1 MREPMSSGRTENQA
15 KRRFFLL
22 TAFRLTGALLAAFG
36 LLIMAGRVDSIHPES
51 QMMIGSSLFLAGLIE
66 ALWIPIVIA
75 RMWKA
80 PDK

>member
-1 MREPMSSGRTENQA
+1 MLEPMTSDRTERQA

-22 TAFRLTGALLAAFG
+22 MGIRLTGALLAAFG

-51 QMMIGSSLFLAGLIE
+51 QMMIGSCLFLAGLIE
-66 ALWIPIVIA
+66 ALWIPIVVA

-80 PDK
+80 SNK